1 MQAPTAREGHGPRP
15 QRCPGP
21 VPTAL
26 RPQDAALNN
35 RVGKIRGKP
44 DKITLFSQMTTSA
57 LLTKYQESYFI
68 YVWNIKEKEE
78 IEQTWT
84 QTTDGVTRAEGGAGG
99 RTGAGRHRR
108 GDGERGFGC

>member
-1 MQAPTAREGHGPRP
+1 MFQTPNEQQSSTRRGSPTGVPTGPTPGRPAQEAWPVQAPMAREGHGPRP

-78 IEQTWT
+78 IEQT
-84 QTTDGVTRAEGGAGG
+84 
-99 RTGAGRHRR
+99 
-108 GDGERGFGC
+108 